1 MIIVKWMQNVFFPRF
16 ACIYGKN
23 VVPLWRKIEKNKNV
37 MPEILFQ
44 PRTNLQLAWLIGQA
58 KEHGIPYREFV
69 KPSSTHNSKKAEQ
82 LADFAVAGKH
92 ARMIAA
98 GKMKGCDAYG
108 LLDEL

>member
-1 MIIVKWMQNVFFPRF
+1 
-16 ACIYGKN
+16 
-23 VVPLWRKIEKNKNV
+23 

-44 PRTNLQLAWLIGQA
+44 PRTNL
-58 KEHGIPYREFV
+58 
-69 KPSSTHNSKKAEQ
+69 Q